1 VSDLAAPLDDLRIAL
16 GEVNILA
23 AVTADAYDSD
33 DWDDSD
39 PDIAEGIASLP
50 GLIKKSAMAAMAAFH
65 RLHGAVADAQPARS
79 GEAFD
84 YSDGTAPGRDA
95 ELLKRDA
102 DIVRRLRERLAET
115 FDCPTSS
122 SFFRRDW
129 LPGEGADEALLR
141 IYRSNK
147 QVLDRSDEDVIGAIV
162 EHARRLGR
170 A

>member
-1 VSDLAAPLDDLRIAL
+1 MSAVAGELDQLRIAVA
-16 GEVNILA
+16 ETEALA
-23 AVTADAYDSD
+23 AITAEAYDRQ
-33 DWDDSD
+33 DWDDAD
-39 PDIAEGIASLP
+39 PIYVERLASLL
-50 GLIKKSAMAAMAAFH
+50 GLIARSASGALAAFH